1 MKILTRFLFDATIYV
16 GIYFAVYRIIPAP
29 RRALPREG
37 GETEKAMGVSLEEQ
51 ETVIRI
57 GRSDSFAD
65 IWSSDTLM
73 MSRLDRLCGESPDY
87 YKCIEVGKDLFSKE
101 VVNKRYIVKGKKLVS
116 FRSRPSAG
124 REYSEE
130 EKSVLR
136 ERLRLMREKKKEKN
150 GNGAEA
156 EQ

>member
-1 MKILTRFLFDATIYV
+1 
-16 GIYFAVYRIIPAP
+16 
-29 RRALPREG
+29 
-37 GETEKAMGVSLEEQ
+37 MGVSLEEQ

-73 MSRLDRLCGESPDY
+73 ISRLDRLCGESPDY

-130 EKSVLR
+130 EKTVLR

>member
-1 MKILTRFLFDATIYV
+1 
-16 GIYFAVYRIIPAP
+16 
-29 RRALPREG
+29 
-37 GETEKAMGVSLEEQ
+37 MGVSLEEQ

-57 GRSDSFAD
+57 GRADSFAD

-73 MSRLDRLCGESPDY
+73 MSRLDRLCRESPDY
-87 YKCIEVGKDLFSKE
+87 YKCIEVGKELFSGD
-101 VVNKRYIVKGKKLVS
+101 VVNKRYIVDSKKLIS

-130 EKSVLR
+130 EKAVLR